1 MDVRMDDDRGNRLP
15 ARTEKGELIRLPTV
29 VGKSLATTSHTAD
42 LASSTCDKLSESAQ
56 GRDPKRIYNTA
67 AFVVYDITCAC
78 SVVSCTGNRAIMGSS
93 CTTDTHPERVEF
105 KEFIRFIRISRDEHG
120 FLFDTYA

>member
-1 MDVRMDDDRGNRLP
+1 MRMDDNGENSLP
-15 ARTEKGELIRLPTV
+15 ARTEKREMIRLPTV

-42 LASSTCDKLSESAQ
+42 LASSNCDKLSESVQ
-56 GRDPKRIYNTA
+56 GRDPERIFNTA
-67 AFVVYDITCAC
+67 ASAVYDITCAC
-78 SVVSCTGNRAIMGSS
+78 SVVSCTGNRAITGSS
-93 CTTDTHPERVEF
+93 CTTDSHPERVEF